1 MLRLQV
7 KQCGDNHVIEL
18 PKNILDVLKVEID
31 DKLNLEVIN
40 QSIVLTKVEEE
51 LTFEELFKD
60 YDGERFTTELQS
72 FTSIGNEKW

>member
-7 KQCGDNHVIEL
+7 KQYGDNHVIEL

-51 LTFEELFKD
+51 LTF
-60 YDGERFTTELQS
+60 
-72 FTSIGNEKW
+72 